1 MAEEKR
7 VIFSFL
13 TLDGFKA
20 RLADGTFTPQGN
32 YMVFIQDKKLIWTKG
47 QYFAESNVAVIKLSR
62 PTPKSPGYNI
72 TEEEARTIDEAYA
85 NGKVLIFI
93 ENDIPL
99 LVKSITPSESEDS
112 GSYEA
117 YTTDVIYR
125 DSYGFKLQYYRI
137 YIDTKS
143 LLVEVVYSD
152 DEVLYLTNAGNGSEY
167 LANDGEYHVINA
179 ESVETTETIPVAG
192 GPLAGLLNNAGI
204 TSISSKTNM
213 QDLLM
218 SLFTKELWPNSLTF
232 TEGAPN
238 ATISVPSFTLSST
251 GLVEVGTPITIS
263 NTTLSAAVASS
274 TPRKYSGF
282 TYGYSAA
289 NDNSKDSD
297 NNTITINGSNVN
309 LLEENYTMARLVN
322 GESESATP
330 NTDYS
335 AVTLESKVFNA
346 IEGSNTVKVDIKGPK
361 ATATF
366 ASMPVYYAC
375 SNLGKTSD
383 EHKTVA
389 KESATFSSIVPGN
402 TKTLTVTGV
411 YPYFT
416 NKDNIIEFAK
426 LALTTN
432 KTLDITFVSETAS
445 NKHSFKLPAKFNV
458 TKITLLNTLSGQYEN
473 YDINKFTT
481 TEENID
487 VQGKQVAYKVYTR
500 NDGTN
505 GSSSFKITFA

>member
-117 YTTDVIYR
+117 YTADVIYR

-167 LANDGEYHVINA
+167 LANDGEYHVINQAKTLSSATAGQWIRFA
-179 ESVETTETIPVAG
+179 ELSDSGYNSALVTI
-192 GPLAGLLNNAGI
+192 
-204 TSISSKTNM
+204 
-213 QDLLM
+213 
-218 SLFTKELWPNSLTF
+218 KEG
-232 TEGAPN
+232 TEGA
-238 ATISVPSFTLSST
+238 TFFFKCRS
-251 GLVEVGTPITIS
+251 
-263 NTTLSAAVASS
+263 
-274 TPRKYSGF
+274 
-282 TYGYSAA
+282 
-289 NDNSKDSD
+289 
-297 NNTITINGSNVN
+297 
-309 LLEENYTMARLVN
+309 N
-322 GESESATP
+322 GE
-330 NTDYS
+330 
-335 AVTLESKVFNA
+335 V
-346 IEGSNTVKVDIKGPK
+346 TVKVMDVTPNIYLTKIRVIKQNGQSNGYLE
-361 ATATF
+361 AYVDTA
-366 ASMPVYYAC
+366 S
-375 SNLGKTSD
+375 
-383 EHKTVA
+383 
-389 KESATFSSIVPGN
+389 SSIAAN
-402 TKTLTVTGV
+402 ISLSININLTDITVTSKIPGG
-411 YPYFT
+411 YT
-416 NKDNIIEFAK
+416 SEE
-426 LALTTN
+426 
-432 KTLDITFVSETAS
+432 VS
-445 NKHSFKLPAKFNV
+445 LV
-458 TKITLLNTLSGQYEN
+458 
-473 YDINKFTT
+473 
-481 TEENID
+481 
-487 VQGKQVAYKVYTR
+487 
-500 NDGTN
+500 
-505 GSSSFKITFA
+505 